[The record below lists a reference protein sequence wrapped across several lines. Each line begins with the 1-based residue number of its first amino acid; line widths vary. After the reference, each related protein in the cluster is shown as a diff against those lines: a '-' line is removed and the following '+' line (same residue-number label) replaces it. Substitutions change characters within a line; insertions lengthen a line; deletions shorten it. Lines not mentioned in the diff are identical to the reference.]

1 MKIVKIVQQKYKKN
15 YFHILFEDN
24 SFLRLHNELM
34 LTYSIKEGMEIT
46 DEKLNELRAIE
57 EKKEAM
63 EYAYLLLAARSH
75 SEIELQERLKRKKFS
90 SEALHSVTKE
100 LKEKKIINDLQFGKE
115 FAESK
120 MKNQLLGQEKI
131 ITELMEKGIEEKE
144 AHKIIQEV
152 LRDDKNLFG
161 EEERA
166 YQALLKRANQIKRS
180 DSRTLYRRLYE
191 YLARKGFSFE
201 TIEKVLSRH
210 QKEGGAH
217 DQTPTTEISPDLSI

>member
-1 MKIVKIVQQKYKKN
+1 MVQQKYKKN

-24 SFLRLHNELM
+24 SSLKLHNELI
-34 LTYSIKEGMEIT
+34 LTYSIKEGMEINQ
-46 DEKLNELRAIE
+46 DKLNELRAIE
-57 EKKEAM
+57 EKKEAY
-63 EYAYLLLAARSH
+63 EYAYLLLASRSH

-90 SEALHSVTKE
+90 SETLHSVIKE

-115 FAESK
+115 FAESRI
-120 MKNQLLGQEKI
+120 KNCLLGQEKI

-152 LRDDKNLFG
+152 LRDDENLLS

-166 YQALLKRANQIKRS
+166 YQALLKRAKQIKRS

-191 YLARKGFSFE
+191 HLVRKGFSFE
-201 TIEKVLSRH
+201 TVEKVLNRH
-210 QKEGGAH
+210 QKEGGAR
-217 DQTPTTEISPDLSI
+217 